1 MGDGP
6 LNSERWEAT
15 PVFWHVVALL
25 LILLF
30 ALWLRPIPLQ
40 ADPSFQGYLQVVT
53 SVLAFVFSAV
63 TLVRFQGTQD
73 RISLILGAGFL
84 LSGAVLAGSSVLFF
98 QLPAEQQL
106 QIRWA
111 PVALWVGRMI
121 LALLL
126 VVALL
131 VEHFLPRSRRPKAEI
146 AGALLTVMALTYL
159 VTVALRRL
167 PTEVSPHPGAFIP
180 SPQQLFPG
188 VLFLIAVIWYRRRL
202 NTVFTAFDRS
212 IYVAAW
218 MNFAAQLAGSQSQRL
233 LDAPF
238 VVAQGFSVMGYAIA
252 LGGALLDNARLFEQV
267 HHLAVSDPLTGLAN
281 YRRLLDELESE
292 TERTNRSNRP
302 FCVLLLDLDGLKKI
316 NDTYG
321 HLVGSRA
328 LCRVAD
334 ILRIH
339 CRSIDTAARYGGDE
353 FALVLPETE
362 ETEAESVA
370 SRRSRH
376 CPPVSES
383 AFIAGMA
390 SESRNC
396 CPKRM
401 PISIRKKQNADAAML
416 RFRAGAIRVPAR
428 YKSPFGRAYCFAPG
442 ANGANC
448 SEILALSPTTTIV
461 ISSGLMYCAVCFC
474 TSAGVTALIFCTYVF
489 R

>member
-1 MGDGP
+1 MGEER

-30 ALWLRPIPLQ
+30 ALWLRPVPLQ
-40 ADPSFQGYLQVVT
+40 ADPSLQGYLQVVT
-53 SVLAFVFSAV
+53 GILAFVFSAV

-98 QLPAEQQL
+98 QLPAEDQL
-106 QIRWA
+106 RIHWA
-111 PVALWVGRMI
+111 PVALWAGRMI
-121 LALLL
+121 FALLL

-131 VEHFLPRSRRPKAEI
+131 VERFLPRSRRPKVEI
-146 AGALLTVMALTYL
+146 AGALLSVVALTYL
-159 VTVALRRL
+159 VTLALRKL
-167 PTEVSPHPGAFIP
+167 PTEVSSHPGSLIP
-180 SPQQLFPG
+180 SPHQLFPG
-188 VLFLIAVIWYRRRL
+188 AIFLVAVVWYRRRL
-202 NTVFTAFDRS
+202 NHIFTAFDRS

-218 MNFAAQLAGSQSQRL
+218 MNLAAQLAACQSGRL

-238 VVAQGFSVMGYAIA
+238 VVSQGFSVMGYAIA

-267 HHLAVSDPLTGLAN
+267 RHLAVSDPLTGLAN
-281 YRRLLDELESE
+281 YRRLLDVLEAE
-292 TERTNRSNRP
+292 TERTNRSSRP
-302 FCVLLLDLDGLKKI
+302 FSVLLLDLDGLKKI

-328 LCRVAD
+328 LSRVAD

-370 SRRSRH
+370 TRIRHVMESDPEMPALSASIGISVYRGHGERIEKLLSDADAQLYKEKSRRSRRTAT
-376 CPPVSES
+376 VS
-383 AFIAGMA
+383 
-390 SESRNC
+390 RRRHH
-396 CPKRM
+396 PR
-401 PISIRKKQNADAAML
+401 
-416 RFRAGAIRVPAR
+416 
-428 YKSPFGRAYCFAPG
+428 PG
-442 ANGANC
+442 
-448 SEILALSPTTTIV
+448 TV
-461 ISSGLMYCAVCFC
+461 
-474 TSAGVTALIFCTYVF
+474 
-489 R
+489 